1 MSSKSTISFI
11 VPVYNSS
18 SSLEELCMLILEATE
33 KHSFLCEII
42 FVNDGSNDNSF
53 QKISELCDRFP
64 ETIKGIDLMRNFG
77 QHNATLCGFENS
89 KGDYI
94 VSIDDD
100 LSFKP
105 EQAFDLFNELK
116 SKKLDFIYGIPEK
129 SSPSFKRALGK
140 QFMFWGSAIGSKKI
154 AGASFRL
161 LTRNIV
167 DQLSYLG
174 DVVFIDDVLTQISLN
189 YSYLKLKSQKAKIKS
204 RYNSKKLLKSG
215 FNILFFYSGL
225 PLRLISILGIIGSCT
240 TGLIGLFFIIK
251 KIFFHAPIGYTS
263 IIVAILFS
271 TSALLFGIGILGEYI
286 HRMYKNKHQTKA
298 YYIREIKNKT

>member
-18 SSLEELCMLILEATE
+18 SSLEELSMLIIKATE
-33 KHSFLCEII
+33 KHSYLCEILY
-42 FVNDGSNDNSF
+42 VNDGSDDDSF

-64 ETIKGIDLMRNFG
+64 KIIKGIDLMRNFG

-89 KGDYI
+89 KGDYV

-100 LSFKP
+100 LSFQP
-105 EQAFDLFNELK
+105 EQAFDLLKELK
-116 SKKLDFIYGIPEK
+116 DKNLDFIYGIPEK
-129 SSPSFKRALGK
+129 ASHSLRRALGK
-140 QFMFWGSAIGSKKI
+140 QFMFWGSSIGSKKI

-161 LTRNIV
+161 LTKNIV
-167 DQLSYLG
+167 DQISYLG
-174 DVVFIDDVLTQISLN
+174 DVVFIDDVLTQISIN
-189 YSYLKLKSQKAKIKS
+189 YSYLKLKAQKAKIKS

-215 FNILFFYSGL
+215 FNILFFYSGF
-225 PLRLISILGIIGSCT
+225 PLRLISLLGIIGSCT
-240 TGLIGLFFIIK
+240 SGFIGLYFIIK
-251 KIFFHAPIGYTS
+251 KIFFHAPTGYTS

-271 TSALLFGIGILGEYI
+271 TSALLLGIGILGEYI

-298 YYIREIKNKT
+298 YYIREIKDKT